1 MLSTGYPVINTATS
15 RPNAINNIGAIF
27 IIIFGRFIGR
37 PLYFASAE
45 AKALDAM
52 KAPTPV
58 SIALAPNVFDLP
70 IARGATL
77 KSIARIPT
85 SNGTIKIL

>member
-1 MLSTGYPVINTATS
+1 MGLEPKL
-15 RPNAINNIGAIF
+15 
-27 IIIFGRFIGR
+27 RFQVWIETQA
-37 PLYFASAE
+37 LYFASAE

-58 SIALAPNVFDLP
+58 SMALAPKVFDLP
-70 IARGATL
+70 IAGGATL

-85 SNGTIKIL
+85 

>member
-1 MLSTGYPVINTATS
+1 MNFQFCPTRLDDV
-15 RPNAINNIGAIF
+15 
-27 IIIFGRFIGR
+27 RFR
-37 PLYFASAE
+37 LVQVWVETQALYFASAE

-52 KAPTPV
+52 NAPTPV
-58 SIALAPNVFDLP
+58 SIALAPKVFDLP

-85 SNGTIKIL
+85 LK